1 MQKSLARDLIRQLDR
16 LIPVLQ
22 TYASVLDPKLADYV
36 FFPLS
41 HVLAETKALPPRALE
56 LALRSLHILI
66 SSGWRQI
73 LSSDL
78 GKQLLI
84 LLTFVAGGRDAKI
97 NNLDEEV
104 GAVAF
109 ECIASLFR
117 ASVISSLSDDDGI
130 QSEHIPLL
138 GHAVTVLLDGLVDGP
153 STKIQLS
160 AVEGVDALLSSL
172 SDQEALRN
180 FFPGIVTNLAKMLS
194 PTSRPRR
201 SYRAAEAGISTL
213 ENVIT
218 KVLGD
223 AALARYNSRGRG
235 SKIAQHDD
243 SSWVKATSSQ
253 VKLALGNIVSLRYH
267 DKVQVQDRL
276 ISLCISV
283 LQDCQEALF
292 NCTAMMLETLTTICS
307 QDSEQGD
314 LEKLPR
320 VQRLLASNS
329 KLVDTLKDSLYD
341 WVIALPRVM
350 ESNDELKRRRHINL
364 VSTGFR
370 LIAPLNTEMV
380 LLDGIMVSNLRSA
393 VTAATR
399 TSVSHTVATAPEGY
413 REVAKLLH
421 SDHPSIISSS
431 AFEPVLFTGASRKDT
446 MTSLQAL
453 TQQLSSLPVST
464 TLQRRLTDF
473 LHTSALQDQKAALWL
488 ILQLLNAPQQR
499 QEPASELDKF
509 LNLPASESE
518 TSTLYEEAYAFSLQ
532 RLQKSTYDDQQIDW
546 QLQCLALEAVAFQAL
561 TQKSDFRP
569 ELVDALYPILER
581 MGSPHATLQQ
591 HAITTLK
598 IVSSACGYSDAS
610 LCVVDNADY
619 LVNSLSLKLNLF
631 DISPQAAQVMV
642 MMIRLCGKSLIPYL
656 DDLVDS
662 IFAILEAYHGYPKL
676 AENLFEVLNAVVEES
691 SIPTST
697 SSTIQPTIS
706 AQKYKPSTIA
716 EAATR
721 ICSYLSRAQHRL
733 HASAEQLELEQ
744 QDQPLECPEEAEKA
758 VAAAPTSSSQ
768 PPDLL
773 VRLTSLTPP
782 HLSSPSPHLR
792 SATLDLI
799 TTSIPLLSTSTLDS
813 NTFLPFLAKL
823 WPDLLPRLSDPVAYV
838 QLAAAKCTEQA
849 IGYSDGFLG
858 SRVEESWSVIMEVWR
873 KAGGASAAHGW
884 SQAKLPARAQAVT
897 RTNNIGRDGKGRLLQ
912 ALQDM
917 LLTIAETMTLEGEME
932 DQVIEMMAPC
942 MSERGERGRRVR
954 EVLEMVNADAVWLWE
969 MTRRANEAV
978 EGGEDGKLEGLI
990 DERPVVEGWD
1000 LVDPVF

>member
-1 MQKSLARDLIRQLDR
+1 ME
-16 LIPVLQ
+16 

-66 SSGWRQI
+66 SSGWRQT

-84 LLTFVAGGRDAKI
+84 LLTFVAGGSDAKV

-104 GAVAF
+104 GAVSF

-117 ASVISSLSDDDGI
+117 ASVTSSLSDDDGV
-130 QSEHIPLL
+130 QSENIPLL
-138 GHAVTVLLDGLVDGP
+138 GHAVTVLLDGLIDGP

-160 AVEGVDALLSSL
+160 AVDGLDALLSSL
-172 SDQEALRN
+172 SDEEALRN
-180 FFPGIVTNLAKMLS
+180 FFPGIVSNLAKVLS

-201 SYRAAEAGISTL
+201 PYRVVEAGISTL

-235 SKIAQHDD
+235 FKLAQDND

-253 VKLALGNIVSLRYH
+253 VKLALGNIVPLRYH
-267 DKVQVQDRL
+267 EKVQVQDRL

-283 LQDCQEALF
+283 LQVCREPLS
-292 NCTAMMLETLTTICS
+292 NCTAMMLETLATICS
-307 QDSEQGD
+307 QESEQD
-314 LEKLPR
+314 DPKKYPR
-320 VQRLLASNS
+320 VQRLLASNTE
-329 KLVDTLKDSLYD
+329 LVDTLKDSLYD

-350 ESNDELKRRRHINL
+350 ESNDEIKRRRHINL

-370 LIAPLNTEMV
+370 LTAPLNTETV
-380 LLDGIMVSNLRSA
+380 LLDDVMASNLRSS

-399 TSVSHTVATAPEGY
+399 TSVSQTVATAPEGNL
-413 REVAKLLH
+413 EVAKLLH
-421 SDHPSIISSS
+421 SDYSSVVSSS
-431 AFEPVLFTGASRKDT
+431 TFEPVLFAEASHKDT

-453 TQQLSSLPVST
+453 TQQLGSLPVST
-464 TLQRRLTDF
+464 TLQRRLMDF
-473 LHTSALQDQKAALWL
+473 LHTSSLQDQKASLWL

-499 QEPASELDKF
+499 QESASEVDKF
-509 LNLPASESE
+509 LNLPDSEPE
-518 TSTLYEEAYAFSLQ
+518 TNPLYEEAYAFSLS
-532 RLQKSTYDDQQIDW
+532 RLQKSTYDDQQVDW

-561 TQKSDFRP
+561 TQKTDFRP

-581 MGSPHATLQQ
+581 MGSPHAALQQ

-598 IVSSACGYSDAS
+598 IVSWACGYSDAKD
-610 LCVVDNADY
+610 CVIDNADY

-691 SIPTST
+691 SILTST
-697 SSTIQPTIS
+697 LTSSIIQPTIS
-706 AQKYKPSTIA
+706 ARKYKPSTIA
-716 EAATR
+716 EAAAR
-721 ICSYLSRAQHRL
+721 IHSYLSRAQHQL

-744 QDQPLECPEEAEKA
+744 QDQPPANPEEAGKA
-758 VAAAPTSSSQ
+758 VATASSFPSPSPSQ
-768 PPDLL
+768 PPSLI

-792 SATLDLI
+792 SATLNLI

-813 NTFLPFLAKL
+813 NSFLPFLAKL

-849 IGYSDGFLG
+849 IKYSDGFLG
-858 SRVEESWSVIMEVWR
+858 SRVEESWSVITEVWR
-873 KAGGASAAHGW
+873 KAGGSSGTNGAS
-884 SQAKLPARAQAVT
+884 KTKPPVRAQAVM
-897 RTNNIGRDGKGRLLQ
+897 RANNTGRDGKGRLLQ

-917 LLTIAETMTLEGEME
+917 LLTIAETMALEGEME
-932 DQVIEMMAPC
+932 DQVIEMMGPYV
-942 MSERGERGRRVR
+942 SERGGRGKRVR
-954 EVLEMVNADAVWLWE
+954 EVLEKVNADAVWLWE
-969 MTRRANEAV
+969 MTRRAANEAIEE
-978 EGGEDGKLEGLI
+978 EGDGKLEGLI
-990 DERPVVEGWD
+990 GEKPVVKGWD
-1000 LVDPVF
+1000 LVGPVF